1 MKKELLIAS
10 ALVGSLGLAG
20 VVEAASATMSGHQ
33 RVGVTGS
40 EADNLLFL

>member
-20 VVEAASATMSGHQ
+20 VAEAASATMSGHN
-33 RVGVTGS
+33 RVGIKGTD
-40 EADNLLFL
+40 ADNATN